1 MKRIIILGLL
11 LLLTGCRKST
21 HYDELLQKYEESKDH
36 VLRLYMEQEIQEE
49 KLDAN
54 YLITDLSDIAVM
66 NTNTFSSSEL
76 RSPTG
81 ILCRENDVIISDMQ
95 RDCLLVF
102 DYQGNLLRT
111 VGSTGNGELEFMC
124 PMALDSFESNIY
136 ILDGRNNRVQILNS
150 NFEYLESVSIKKYD
164 TDSNFFYSDMVVGNS
179 GEIYISGQSL
189 VESYIFCYDKGNS
202 TPIRIGNNFCGS
214 LAKENGRIYAI
225 NIGSLYITEDED
237 DGIGLTNGR
246 NYLFEVK
253 DMKMEKICELPY
265 GLYIRDFIIEDGEII
280 CTSASLSQL
289 LVFDLEGNIIKSL
302 GKINDERVLYYSSVA
317 STYDNRLVVTDSYIN
332 KICVTGK

>member
-1 MKRIIILGLL
+1 MKKIIILGVL
-11 LLLTGCRKST
+11 LLLTGCGNDSDN
-21 HYDELLQKYEESKDH
+21 DELWQKYEESKDC
-36 VLRLYMEQEIQEE
+36 VLRLYTEQEIQEE

-54 YLITDLSDIAVM
+54 YLKTDLSDISIM
-66 NTNTFSSSEL
+66 NTNAFSSSEL

-81 ILCRENDVIISDMQ
+81 VLCRENDVIICDMQ

-102 DYQGNLLRT
+102 DYQGNLLKT
-111 VGSTGNGELEFMC
+111 IGNTGNGELEFMC

-136 ILDGRNNRVQILNS
+136 ILDGRNNRVQVLNS
-150 NFEYLESVSIKKYD
+150 NFEYIESVSINKYD
-164 TDSNFFYSDMVVGNS
+164 ADSNFFYSDMVVGNS

-189 VESYIFCYDKGNS
+189 DESYIFCYDKGNS

-214 LAKENGRIYAI
+214 LAKGNGHIYAI
-225 NIGSLYITEDED
+225 NIGSLYITEDEK

-253 DMKMEKICELPY
+253 DMKIEKICELPY
-265 GLYIRDFIIEDGEII
+265 GLYIRDFIIEDEKII

-289 LVFDLEGNIIKSL
+289 LVFDLKGNIIKSL
-302 GKINDERVLYYSSVA
+302 GKINEERVLYYSCVA
-317 STYDNRLVVTDSYIN
+317 STDDSRFIVTDSYN
-332 KICVTGK
+332 NEICVTGK